1 MATLPQ
7 SILVTVERFAESM
20 GLVAQPGRDGS
31 YTFDFQ
37 STGRLTFTPAPDR
50 NGHAP
55 LMSLSRPM
63 SGLAHQSIPQLL
75 ARAGYDATT
84 DRMVHVGVTRDQRAM
99 AWTSLGEGRFE
110 LSDLEAAW
118 GLLRGAVSVG

>member
-1 MATLPQ
+1 MANLPQ

-20 GLVAQPGRDGS
+20 DLVAQPNRDGS
-31 YTFDFQ
+31 YSFEFQ
-37 STGRLTFTPAPDR
+37 ASGRLTFTPAPDR

-63 SGLAHQSIPQLL
+63 SGLAHQSLPQLL
-75 ARAGYDATT
+75 ARGGYDAGA
-84 DRMVHVGVTRDQRAM
+84 DRMIHVGVTRDSRAV
-99 AWTSLGEGRFE
+99 AWTTLDGERFE

-118 GLLRGAVSVG
+118 ALLRGAVSAA

>member
-1 MATLPQ
+1 MANLPQ

-20 GLVAQPGRDGS
+20 NLPPEPNRDGS
-31 YTFDFQ
+31 YTFEFE

-63 SGLAHQSIPQLL
+63 SGLAHQSLPQLL
-75 ARAGYDATT
+75 ARGGYDPAA
-84 DRMVHVGVTRDQRAM
+84 DRMIHVGMTRDSRAV
-99 AWTSLGEGRFE
+99 AWTTLDGGRFE

-118 GLLRGAVSVG
+118 ALLRGAVGAA